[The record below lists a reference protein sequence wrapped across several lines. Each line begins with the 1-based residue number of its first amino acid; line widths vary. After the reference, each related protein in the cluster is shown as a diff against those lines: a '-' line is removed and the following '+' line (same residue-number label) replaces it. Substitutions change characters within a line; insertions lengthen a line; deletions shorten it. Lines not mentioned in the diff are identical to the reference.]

1 VIWWWPSDLLVWQN
15 NGVVSG
21 VNGAFVAAPGG
32 RVTENSIR
40 ELNESVRSSVRLE
53 GSDAMNVPATVIN
66 ESDRFGCSH
75 QYRGLQAGPNG
86 KDHGLGLEGEG
97 ERSDRQV
104 SQLVIDV
111 GEVDGSRPLPNNER
125 LCDWAHSARSNRCRP
140 RGSWGRALLSCFRYL
155 RRR

>member
-1 VIWWWPSDLLVWQN
+1 
-15 NGVVSG
+15 
-21 VNGAFVAAPGG
+21 
-32 RVTENSIR
+32 VTEDSIR

-75 QYRGLQAGPNG
+75 RCRGLQAGPNG
-86 KDHGLGLEGEG
+86 RDHGLGLEGEG

-125 LCDWAHSARSNRCRP
+125 LCNWAHSARSNRCRP
-140 RGSWGRALLSCFRYL
+140 RGSRGRSLLSGFGYL
-155 RRR
+155 RRH